1 MFKLKRKQDYYIV
14 CAIKR
19 DCKMSFKGFVIES
32 DKKLDSE
39 QVLDNIRETI
49 AKECDCDMD
58 NVVVLNW
65 KQLKN

>member
-1 MFKLKRKQDYYIV
+1 
-14 CAIKR
+14 
-19 DCKMSFKGFVIES
+19 MSFKGFVIES